1 MLKNT
6 AVGKVSPLS
15 PPPEGGGGGGPCPI
29 EMGYGPAACES
40 PALSLVVGIAVKA
53 VTAPIGN
60 EDFVTRLY
68 GALSCVCLLYTSD
81 AADE

>member
-15 PPPEGGGGGGPCPI
+15 PPPAGGGGAGVASVLFI
-29 EMGYGPAACES
+29 EMGYGPAACER
-40 PALSLVVGIAVKA
+40 PALSLVVDIVAES

-68 GALSCVCLLYTSD
+68 GALSLP
-81 AADE
+81 